1 MREVHDDSDRSGTTQ
16 ATAVA
21 DPASHRGLPAA
32 RHRRR
37 PRLIRNW
44 YLRTKLLVVLLVP
57 TLAMLALGGL
67 RLSGQLDDAAQF
79 GEVQRALA
87 LSLSATKVA
96 DDLQRERSAV
106 ISYLASDRKD
116 GVAALTPT
124 FAAVDNDV
132 TAFTDVVN
140 ADNLDE
146 NVSAA
151 AQKGLE
157 ALNGLGPLRNSAQST
172 QYPDSAAFTAYT
184 QILGVLLQ
192 TCRVATSSVSDPQVG
207 PSAGAAQALNDA
219 KEQLSQ
225 QDALLMS
232 AAAHRAFPPG
242 GEDAVRSARS
252 GYDSALNDFNTIA
265 GPDDKQYLADT
276 VSGAPV
282 DERNRLVN
290 VSLVQ
295 SAENKPIEIVATD
308 LGQDADRTN
317 QLMLQVMT
325 RLDDRAASD
334 AADLA
339 DSARQ
344 AAFRDGALVLAAL
357 LAALALMTIVA
368 GSILAPLRV
377 LRETALDMAR
387 TRLPE
392 AIKKILTT
400 ADPVAAAAD
409 AVPPVPVHTTEE
421 VGQLARAFDAVN
433 QQAVRLAA
441 EQAALRGTINDMFVN
456 LSRRIQGLV
465 ERQLGVIDKLEKDEE
480 DPDQLASLFE
490 LDHLATQMRRNSEN
504 LLVLSGTGLVR
515 RMARSVPVSD
525 ILGAAVSEVEKYAR
539 IRVVRTPDL
548 AVQGTVVN
556 DLVHL
561 VAELLDNATA
571 FSAPSTKV
579 GVRSARNRN
588 GELAIEIRDVGV
600 GMKELEVAK
609 ANERL
614 SDPPEVDVAVSRQM
628 GLYVVARLAKRHHIT
643 VRLRNND
650 DIDGGVT
657 AHVLVPKNLVQELD
671 PQAKIALDGTPRPL
685 PAARPAAARP
695 AISAATEATNLSD
708 LFAERPGKKNTA
720 AAGAEDYEPPALRPG
735 KNGKALPDYEPPAL
749 RTDKGDRAPDL
760 QPVSRVELTEELDLS
775 RWFLPDGGREP
786 GHAAAQPPPQPA
798 PQPSQQQSPT
808 PSSSSL
814 PGRTPAKPAKE
825 FGPGRPREADA
836 LPRAVADWESAGD
849 TGWQAA
855 KAVEAT
861 AQDDLTS
868 AGLPK
873 RVPKARLLPGS
884 AAPRPQKQQAVVH
897 AGQRRSAEH
906 VRSRLSTYQHG
917 VQVGRRSDTDTLSG
931 ELPVQ
936 RAGTGKEEH
945 E

>member
-1 MREVHDDSDRSGTTQ
+1 MHDVHGEPARSEAAPAG
-16 ATAVA
+16 AAVDA
-21 DPASHRGLPAA
+21 GSHRGATST

-44 YLRTKLLVVLLVP
+44 RLRTKLLVVLLVP
-57 TLAMLALGGL
+57 TLAMLTLGAL
-67 RLSGQLDDAAQF
+67 RLSGQLQDAAKF
-79 GEVQRALA
+79 GQVERALK
-87 LSLSATKVA
+87 LNTTATKVA

-106 ISYLASDRKD
+106 TSYLASGRKD
-116 GVAALTPT
+116 GQAALATT

-132 TAFTDVVN
+132 ASFSDAVN
-140 ADNLDE
+140 APGEVDE
-146 NVSAA
+146 TVSTAA
-151 AQKGLE
+151 HKGLD

-192 TCRVATSSVSDPQVG
+192 ACRVATSSISDPQVG
-207 PSAGAAQALNDA
+207 PPAGAAQALNDA

-225 QDALLMS
+225 QDGILMS
-232 AAAHRAFPPG
+232 AAEHRAFAPG
-242 GEDAVRSARS
+242 GEDVVRSARS
-252 GYDSALNDFNTIA
+252 GFDSAITDFDTIA
-265 GPDDKQYLADT
+265 GADDKQFFADT
-276 VSGAPV
+276 VSGPPI

-290 VSLVQ
+290 LALVQ
-295 SAENKPIEIVATD
+295 SGEDKAVEVPGTDMGQVADQTD
-308 LGQDADRTN
+308 
-317 QLMLQVMT
+317 QLVLHVIT
-325 RLDDRAASD
+325 RLDDRASAEAS
-334 AADLA
+334 DLA
-339 DSARQ
+339 DAAQQ

-387 TRLPE
+387 DRLPE
-392 AIKKILTT
+392 AIRKILTT
-400 ADPVAAAAD
+400 ADPVAAAEN

-465 ERQLGVIDKLEKDEE
+465 ERQLSVIDKLEADEE

-515 RMARSVPVSD
+515 RVARSVPVSD
-525 ILGAAVSEVEKYAR
+525 VLGAAVSEVEKYAR
-539 IRVVRTPDL
+539 VQVVREPDL
-548 AVQGTVVN
+548 AVQGTIVN

-588 GELAIEIRDVGV
+588 GDLAIEIRDVGV
-600 GMKELEVAK
+600 GMKEHEVAK

-614 SDPPEVDVAVSRQM
+614 ANPPDVDVAVSRQM
-628 GLYVVARLAKRHHIT
+628 GLYVVARLAKRHNIT

-650 DIDGGVT
+650 DIDGGTT

-671 PQAKIALDGTPRPL
+671 VRAHIELNAPARPL
-685 PAARPAAARP
+685 PAARPTTRAALP
-695 AISAATEATNLSD
+695 APDESAD
-708 LFAERPGKKNTA
+708 LFAERPDKKHTA
-720 AAGAEDYEPPALRPG
+720 AAEDYEPPASRSGRTPKPKPPPRPPTETVPV
-735 KNGKALPDYEPPAL
+735 AEPTEVMDLP
-749 RTDKGDRAPDL
+749 
-760 QPVSRVELTEELDLS
+760 
-775 RWFLPDGGREP
+775 RWFRPREDERPNGTEHSNGAERFNSADGFNGEARTNGTERSN
-786 GHAAAQPPPQPA
+786 GEA
-798 PQPSQQQSPT
+798 P
-808 PSSSSL
+808 L
-814 PGRTPAKPAKE
+814 PGRTPAKPPKE

-849 TGWQAA
+849 NGWQAA
-855 KAVEAT
+855 KAVADTAEA
-861 AQDDLTS
+861 DVTS

-884 AAPRPQKQQAVVH
+884 AAPRPQKQQAVSH
-897 AGQRRSAEH
+897 AGQRRSADH

-931 ELPVQ
+931 ELPVL
-936 RAGTGKEEH
+936 RTGTGKEEQ

>member
-1 MREVHDDSDRSGTTQ
+1 MHEVHSESARSE
-16 ATAVA
+16 ATPAAA
-21 DPASHRGLPAA
+21 DTGSHRGAPSP

-44 YLRTKLLVVLLVP
+44 RLRTKLVVVLVVP
-57 TLAMLALGGL
+57 TLAMLTLGAL
-67 RLSGQLDDAAQF
+67 RLSGQLQDAEQF
-79 GEVQRALA
+79 GKVQRALA
-87 LSLSATKVA
+87 VNAAATKVA

-116 GVAALTPT
+116 GLAALAST
-124 FAAVDNDV
+124 FTAVDNDV
-132 TAFTDVVN
+132 NAFTDTVN
-140 ADNLDE
+140 APDAMDE
-146 NVSAA
+146 TVSAA
-151 AQKGLE
+151 AHKGLE
-157 ALNGLGPLRNSAQST
+157 ALGGLGPLRNSAQST

-192 TCRVATSSVSDPQVG
+192 TCRVATSGVSDPQIS
-207 PSAGAAQALNDA
+207 PMAGAAQALNDA
-219 KEQLSQ
+219 KEQFAQ
-225 QDALLMS
+225 QDAMLMS
-232 AAAHRAFPPG
+232 AAEHRAFPPG

-252 GYDSALNDFNTIA
+252 GFDAAITDFDTIA
-265 GPDDKQYLADT
+265 GPDDKQFFADT
-276 VSGAPV
+276 VSGPPV

-290 VSLVQ
+290 LALVQ
-295 SAENKPIEIVATD
+295 SGENRPVEISAGDMGQVADQTD
-308 LGQDADRTN
+308 
-317 QLMLQVMT
+317 QLTLQVMT
-325 RLDDRAASD
+325 RLNDRSAAA

-339 DSARQ
+339 DTARQ

-357 LAALALMTIVA
+357 LAALALMTLVA

-377 LRETALDMAR
+377 LRDNALDMAR

-392 AIKKILTT
+392 AIRKILTT
-400 ADPVAAAAD
+400 ADPVAAATD

-525 ILGAAVSEVEKYAR
+525 VLGAAVSEVEKYAR
-539 IRVVRTPDL
+539 VQVVQAPDL
-548 AVQGTVVN
+548 AVQGTIVN

-579 GVRSARNRN
+579 GVRSARNRS

-600 GMKELEVAK
+600 GMKEHEVAK

-614 SDPPEVDVAVSRQM
+614 SNPPDVDVAVSRQM
-628 GLYVVARLAKRHHIT
+628 GLYVVARLAKRHHIK
-643 VRLRNND
+643 VKLRNND
-650 DIDGGVT
+650 DIDGGTT
-657 AHVLVPKNLVQELD
+657 AHVLVPKGLVQELD
-671 PQAKIALDGTPRPL
+671 TRTDAAINGAAKPL
-685 PAARPAAARP
+685 PAGRPSARPAL
-695 AISAATEATNLSD
+695 SAPTAD
-708 LFAERPGKKNTA
+708 LFAERPGKKTA
-720 AAGAEDYEPPALRPG
+720 ADAAGDYEPPAIRPG
-735 KNGKALPDYEPPAL
+735 KKAKAEPRPAVPQL
-749 RTDKGDRAPDL
+749 
-760 QPVSRVELTEELDLS
+760 EFTEELDLP
-775 RWFLPDGGREP
+775 RWFRPAENGARPD
-786 GHAAAQPPPQPA
+786 AAGAEATGPQATGPM
-798 PQPSQQQSPT
+798 P
-808 PSSSSL
+808 SL

-825 FGPGRPREADA
+825 FGPGRPRDAEAR
-836 LPRAVADWESAGD
+836 PRAVADWESAGD
-849 TGWQAA
+849 SGWQAA
-855 KAVEAT
+855 KAAVDT
-861 AQDDLTS
+861 AADDVTP

-884 AAPRPQKQQAVVH
+884 AAPRPQKQQLVSH
-897 AGQRRSAEH
+897 AGQRRSADH
-906 VRSRLSTYQHG
+906 MRSRLSTYQHG
-917 VQVGRRSDTDTLSG
+917 VQVGRRSDTDMLSG
-931 ELPVQ
+931 ELPVLQ
-936 RAGTGKEEH
+936 AGTGKEEQ